1 MVGCV
6 SRVGIENGRQSIRR
20 KHVCVASRACCGLFS
35 PPFLSSCLTFMFTP
49 THSQPTTYQ
58 PTNHNNHHQVLSRL
72 SFIAALGMMTRMSSQ
87 FEKTR
92 KVCGGWLGWC
102 VLIDCMIVSVC
113 LGGVTVCR
121 HVCPL
126 PIAHTTTCNATAAT
140 QHTYTLYY
148 LSSNTHVYTR
158 THIFYNTTTH
168 HRCQARVR
176 CTPASGAWCVQQT
189 RQRVR
194 AVGWSK
200 TWR

>member
-1 MVGCV
+1 MVVTWLGVCV

-20 KHVCVASRACCGLFS
+20 KHVCVASRASCGLFS

-113 LGGVTVCR
+113 RGGHSLSPR
-121 HVCPL
+121 L
-126 PIAHTTTCNATAAT
+126 PPPYRTLDDVQRYCCNT
-140 QHTYTLYY
+140 
-148 LSSNTHVYTR
+148 
-158 THIFYNTTTH
+158 THIHT
-168 HRCQARVR
+168 VL
-176 CTPASGAWCVQQT
+176 PVL
-189 RQRVR
+189 
-194 AVGWSK
+194 
-200 TWR
+200 